1 MIGSLRGRI
10 AEVEI
15 AGETSA
21 EVIVDV
27 NGVGYRVVV
36 SSRTATALPPVGTEQ
51 SFSVSTYV
59 RESAIVL
66 YGFPAAEER
75 RTFELLIGAHG
86 VGPALS
92 LAILSVLPPAALARA
107 VASGD
112 LDALMAVPGVGR
124 KTAQRLAVELAERLD
139 TLPSSVA
146 AHPEDRSQAEL
157 REALSALGYASEEIR
172 ETLDRLPGEGSVEE
186 LLRLALR
193 ELAPAR

>member
-1 MIGSLRGRI
+1 MIGSLRGRL
-10 AEVEI
+10 AEVAV

-21 EVIVDV
+21 EVILDV
-27 NGVGYRVVV
+27 HGVGYRVVV
-36 SSRTATALPPVGTEQ
+36 SSRTATAMPPLGIEC
-51 SFSVSTYV
+51 SFSVFTYV

-66 YGFPAAEER
+66 YGFTDVEER
-75 RTFELLIGAHG
+75 RTFEQLIGAHG
-86 VGPALS
+86 VGPALG

-139 TLPSSVA
+139 VVPGSV
-146 AHPEDRSQAEL
+146 PVGSEDRAQAEL
-157 REALSALGYASEEIR
+157 REALVALGYGSEEIR
-172 ETLDRLPGEGSVEE
+172 GAIDRLPEEGSVEE